1 MEKRCKSGKGW
12 VDSITYERVEG
23 INMNKKIIFTTM
35 LISFGC
41 EQKDI
46 SPSDLR
52 STEKLIG
59 LEFTKAE
66 RDSVQATVNDRRDQY
81 EELRSLDMA
90 NEVAFPL
97 YYNPQPPG
105 MDLPRGRDQFQFQDE
120 KTAMPDNIEEC
131 AFMTVPQ
138 LAYLI
143 RTQQVSSE
151 ALTEMYIQRLKK
163 HGPELECVV
172 TITEELALKQARKA
186 DMEISRGKYR
196 GLLHGIPWGA
206 KDLLAVPGYKTT
218 WGAMPFKDQIL
229 DEKATVVEKLEE
241 AGAVLVAKLTLGA
254 LAWGDVWYGGK
265 TRNPWNLEQGSSGS
279 SAGPGSATAAG
290 LVGFSIGS
298 ETWGSI
304 VSPANRNGVTGHRPS
319 FGTVSRA
326 GAMALSWTMDKLG
339 PMTRSVEG
347 AAIIFET
354 IRGTDDKDRTVV
366 NVPFSYPSTNRLK
379 NLRVGYVAS
388 AFADSIVSKNDKA
401 SLDVLRSLG
410 FELIPIELPEF
421 PTRSLSFV
429 LQAEAAAAFDELTRF
444 NQDDELVRQVKNA
457 WPNVFR
463 EARFIPA
470 VEYINANRAR
480 TLLNQKMA
488 ELMDTVDI
496 YIIPS
501 FYGDNLLRTNLTG
514 HPCVVVPNGFNDKG
528 SPTSISFIGD
538 LYDDGNVLAVANAYQ
553 EVTHWHKKY
562 PSKFYPSKD

>member
-46 SPSDLR
+46 STSDLR

-81 EELRSLDMA
+81 EALRSLDMA

-105 MDLPRGRDQFQFQDE
+105 MDLPRGRDQFQFQEE

-229 DEKATVVEKLEE
+229 DEKATVVEKLEK

-366 NVPFSYPSTNRLK
+366 NVPFKYPSTNRLK

-444 NQDDELVRQVKNA
+444 NHDDELVRQVKNA

-480 TLLNQKMA
+480 TLLNKKMA

-538 LYDDGNVLAVANAYQ
+538 LYEDGNVLALANAYQ
-553 EVTHWHKKY
+553 KATNWHKQY
-562 PSKFYPSKD
+562 PPQFEGQTK